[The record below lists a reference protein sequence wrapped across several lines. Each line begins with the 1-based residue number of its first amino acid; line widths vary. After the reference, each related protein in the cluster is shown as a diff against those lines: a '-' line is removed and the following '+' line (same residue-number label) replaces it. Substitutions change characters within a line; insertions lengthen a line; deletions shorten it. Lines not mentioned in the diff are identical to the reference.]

1 MRSLRLAAAAALLC
15 TVTACGGAEVP
26 DAPAGPE
33 APAAASPAS
42 PAPPSEAAADNETAV
57 GNVFTDYNRA
67 LADQDFATACA
78 LSAPE
83 TVEALVAGV
92 SQQLGQQ
99 ATGCEDAFDLIFA
112 VPGAGD
118 LTRQAAESTQV
129 QDVTVDG
136 DTAAVTW
143 SAELQG
149 RALTQTSDLRRVD
162 GRWLL
167 VDTG

>member
-1 MRSLRLAAAAALLC
+1 MRSFRLAATAALLC
-15 TVTACGGAEVP
+15 TVSACGGA
-26 DAPAGPE
+26 DAPAGPD
-33 APAAASPAS
+33 APAASPVV
-42 PAPPSEAAADNETAV
+42 PAAPAEAAVDDETAV
-57 GNVFTDYNRA
+57 ENVFTDYNQA
-67 LADQDFATACA
+67 LADQDSAAACA

-99 ATGCEDAFDLIFA
+99 ATGCEDAFDLVFS

-118 LTRQAAESTQV
+118 VTRQAAESAQV

-136 DTAAVTW
+136 ETAAVTW